1 MSKFLREIKV
11 TVCGNLRELNFQTPE
26 DMRRWLDAEE
36 PFWKS
41 LDIKSMN
48 QFFQNHWNS
57 QINFYASAR
66 QHLSRFEE
74 ELKSDQ
80 EQLARQS
87 NDALVDHFNQVANG
101 NVVTSDFEIYPAIVD
116 MATGNPDVAGLLYLF
131 ARSDSAQTLGV
142 ISKPNQRQA
151 LPVKTILDLI
161 LLYVRSKG
169 SRDWLLPQRRELTAL
184 KDELQAAL
192 DSIGS
197 KHEEQ
202 NGEIE
207 EQRKLANEFHELR
220 VGAWSAFK
228 EELAEEW
235 KTLKKVYDEQLAL
248 LAPTQY
254 WGDRAT
260 AHRNVAIAFAV
271 AFGLVLAAS
280 IGLFSWL
287 AMPHMFAVAG
297 NKEISPI
304 LTLVPI
310 AIPAFAGVWVLKMF
324 SRLLSENLQMMRDAR
339 ERETMVKTFLAL
351 MRDDKNGKSIV
362 NDNDRILILH
372 SLFRPSSVTAVDDAP
387 PVHWFDILTNK
398 VGSKDSKK

>member
-11 TVCGNLRELNFQTPE
+11 TVPGNLRELNFQKSE

-36 PFWKS
+36 PFWKG
-41 LDIKSMN
+41 LDTTSMSRV
-48 QFFQNHWNS
+48 FQSHWSS
-57 QINFYASAR
+57 QINFYAGARQQLSQFEESLNSNQEQSAR
-66 QHLSRFEE
+66 QL
-74 ELKSDQ
+74 
-80 EQLARQS
+80 
-87 NDALVDHFNQVANG
+87 NDALINHFNQVANG

-116 MATGNPDVAGLLYLF
+116 MAAINADVAGLLYLL
-131 ARSDSAQTLGV
+131 ARSDSEQKLGV
-142 ISKPNQRQA
+142 ISSQNHRQTI
-151 LPVKTILDLI
+151 PVKTILDLI
-161 LLYVRSKG
+161 LLYARSKG
-169 SRDWLLPQRRELTAL
+169 SKDWLLPQRKELSAL
-184 KDELQAAL
+184 KSELQAEI
-192 DSIGS
+192 DGISS
-197 KHEEQ
+197 KHEKQ
-202 NGEIE
+202 NEEIE
-207 EQRKLANEFHELR
+207 GQRKLANESHELR
-220 VGAWSAFK
+220 ICEWSAFK
-228 EELAEEW
+228 DELAGEW
-235 KTLKKVYDEQLAL
+235 ETLKKVYDEQLAL

-254 WGDRAT
+254 WSNRAT
-260 AHRNVAIAFAV
+260 AHRNVAIAFSV
-271 AFGLVLAAS
+271 AFGLVLATS
-280 IGLFSWL
+280 IGLFAWL

-310 AIPAFAGVWVLKMF
+310 AIPAFAGVWVLKML

-398 VGSKDSKK
+398 VNQK

>member
-1 MSKFLREIKV
+1 MSKFFREIKV
-11 TVCGNLRELNFQTPE
+11 TVSGNLRELNFQTPE

-36 PFWKS
+36 PFWKG
-41 LDIKSMN
+41 LDTKSMSRV
-48 QFFQNHWNS
+48 FQSYWNF
-57 QINFYASAR
+57 QVNFYASAR
-66 QHLSRFEE
+66 QQLSQFEE
-74 ELKSDQ
+74 SLKNDQ
-80 EQLARQS
+80 EQSARQL
-87 NDALVDHFNQVANG
+87 NEALVKHFNQVANG

-116 MATGNPDVAGLLYLF
+116 MAASNTDVTGLLYLL

-142 ISKPNQRQA
+142 IPNQNQRQA

-169 SRDWLLPQRRELTAL
+169 SKDWLLPQRKELTAL
-184 KDELQAAL
+184 KDELQTAL
-192 DSIGS
+192 DSISS

-207 EQRKLANEFHELR
+207 EQRKLANETHELR
-220 VGAWSAFK
+220 LGEWSTFK
-228 EELAEEW
+228 EELTREW
-235 KTLKKVYDEQLAL
+235 RTLKKVYDEQLAL

-260 AHRNVAIAFAV
+260 THRNVAIAFAL
-271 AFGLVLAAS
+271 AFGLVLAVS
-280 IGLFSWL
+280 IGLFAWL

-310 AIPAFAGVWVLKMF
+310 AIPAFAGVWVLKML

-398 VGSKDSKK
+398 VGPKDAKR

>member
-1 MSKFLREIKV
+1 MSKFLREIKFALSD
-11 TVCGNLRELNFQTPE
+11 NLRELNFQTSE

-36 PFWKS
+36 PFWKD
-41 LDIKSMN
+41 LNVTSMN
-48 QFFQNHWNS
+48 GAFQSHWAS
-57 QINFYASAR
+57 QRKFYATVR
-66 QHLSRFEE
+66 QHLDQFEE
-74 ELKSDQ
+74 ALKNDQ
-80 EQLARQS
+80 AQQARQL
-87 NDALVDHFNQVANG
+87 NDALVNHFNVVARG
-101 NVVTSDFEIYPAIVD
+101 TVITSHHDIYPAIVD
-116 MATGNPDVAGLLYLF
+116 MAKRNIDVAGLLYLL
-131 ARSDSAQTLGV
+131 ARSDSVQTLGA
-142 ISKPNQRQA
+142 IPNQRQT
-151 LPVKTILDLI
+151 LPVKTILDLV
-161 LLYVRSKG
+161 LLQGRSEG
-169 SRDWLLPQRRELTAL
+169 SKDWLLPQRKELTAL
-184 KDELQAAL
+184 KDECQTTL
-192 DSIGS
+192 DSIRS

-207 EQRKLANEFHELR
+207 EQRQLANETHELR
-220 VGAWSAFK
+220 MGEWKAFK
-228 EELAEEW
+228 EELASEW

-260 AHRNVAIAFAV
+260 THRKVAIAFAV
-271 AFGLVLAAS
+271 AFGLVLAVS
-280 IGLFSWL
+280 IGLFGWL
-287 AMPHMFAVAG
+287 AMPHMFSVAG
-297 NKEISPI
+297 NKEISLI

-310 AIPAFAGVWVLKMF
+310 AIPAFAGVWVLKML

-398 VGSKDSKK
+398 VGSKDAKR